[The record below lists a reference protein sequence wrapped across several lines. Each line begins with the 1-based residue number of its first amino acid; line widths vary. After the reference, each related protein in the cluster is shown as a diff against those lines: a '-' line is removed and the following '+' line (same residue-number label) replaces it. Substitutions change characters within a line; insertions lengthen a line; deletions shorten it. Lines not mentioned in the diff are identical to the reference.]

1 MAYPWGMSQNTIAWK
16 FKTLK
21 QDMDERLQRLWVA
34 TEAEALGWGGVSLV
48 AKATGMS
55 RTTITAGQSEL
66 SERRSSIPVVDPAP
80 SRVRRAGGGRKL
92 LTTTD
97 PGLLAALDA
106 LVEPT
111 TRGDPMTPLR
121 WTCLSVRTLALELG
135 KQGRKLSPQKVA
147 DLLHE
152 MGYSLQ
158 SNRKVVEGVSHPDR
172 DAQFLHISR
181 TVKEFQ
187 KRGQPVISVDTKKK
201 EMIGNFK
208 NAGQEWRPK
217 GTPVEVEDHD
227 FLKEELGKAIPYGVY
242 DLSNNNAWVNV
253 GIDHDTPEFAVASIH
268 RWWTEMGKV
277 YYPDATEL
285 LITADGGGSN
295 GYRSRMWKVALQGLA
310 DSTGLKISASH
321 FPPGT
326 SKWNRIEH
334 SLFCHIT
341 QNWRGRPLVSREV
354 VVSLIAATTTT
365 KGLTVNAAL
374 DLGIYP
380 TGMKVSDEDLA
391 KVNLEK
397 ADFHGEWNYSI
408 TPELREPI

>member
-1 MAYPWGMSQNTIAWK
+1 MSQEVIAWK
-16 FKTLK
+16 FKILK

-34 TEAEALGWGGVSLV
+34 AEAEALGWGGVSLV

-55 RTTITAGQSEL
+55 RTTVTAGQSEI
-66 SERRSSIPVVDPAP
+66 SERRGSIPAADPGP
-80 SRVRRAGGGRKL
+80 RRVRRIGGGRKA
-92 LTTTD
+92 LTTKD

-158 SNRKVVEGVSHPDR
+158 SNRKVVEGASHPDR
-172 DAQFLHISR
+172 DAQFRYINR

-187 KRGQPVISVDTKKK
+187 KAGQPVISVDTKKK
-201 EMIGNFK
+201 EMVGNFK
-208 NAGQEWRPK
+208 NAGREWRPK
-217 GTPVEVEDHD
+217 GTPIEVEDHD

-242 DLSNNNAWVNV
+242 DLVNNNAWVNV
-253 GIDHDTPEFAVASIH
+253 GVDHDTPEFAVASIQ
-268 RWWTEMGKV
+268 RWWTEMGKAF
-277 YYPDATEL
+277 YPDAMEL

-295 GYRSRMWKVALQGLA
+295 GYRSRMWKIALQGLSDA
-310 DSTGLKISASH
+310 TGLKISACH

-354 VVSLIAATTTT
+354 VVNLIAATTTS

-374 DLGIYP
+374 DPRTFP
-380 TGMKVSDEDLA
+380 TGVKVSDEDLA
-391 KVNLEK
+391 KVNLK
-397 ADFHGEWNYSI
+397 QADFHGEWNYTIS
-408 TPELREPI
+408 PGKRGCN

>member
-1 MAYPWGMSQNTIAWK
+1 MSQDAIAWK
-16 FKTLK
+16 FNALK

-34 TEAEALGWGGVSLV
+34 VEAEALGWGGVSLV
-48 AKATGMS
+48 SKATGMS
-55 RTTITAGQSEL
+55 RTTIAAGQSEL
-66 SERRSSIPVVDPAP
+66 SERRGGIPIIDPEP
-80 SRVRRAGGGRKL
+80 RRVRRVGGGRKTL
-92 LTTTD
+92 VTSD

-158 SNRKVVEGVSHPDR
+158 ANRKVVEGASHPDR
-172 DAQFLHISR
+172 DAQFLNISR
-181 TVKEFQ
+181 TVKGFM

-208 NAGQEWRPK
+208 NAGTEWRPK
-217 GTPVEVEDHD
+217 GNPIEVEDHD

-253 GIDHDTPEFAVASIH
+253 GIDHDTPEFAVASIK
-268 RWWTEMGKV
+268 RWWTEMGKG

-295 GYRSRMWKVALQGLA
+295 GYRSRMWKVALQGLCNE
-310 DSTGLKISASH
+310 TGLKISTCH

-365 KGLTVNAAL
+365 KGLAVNAAL
-374 DLGIYP
+374 DLGTFP
-380 TGMKVSDEDLA
+380 TGVKVSDEDLA
-391 KVNLEK
+391 KVNIER
-397 ADFHGEWNYSI
+397 AEFHGEWNYTI
-408 TPELREPI
+408 TPRT

>member
-1 MAYPWGMSQNTIAWK
+1 MSQEAIAWK
-16 FKTLK
+16 FKTLR
-21 QDMDERLQRLWVA
+21 QDMDERLQRLWA
-34 TEAEALGWGGVSLV
+34 AAEAEALGWGGVSLV

-66 SERRSSIPVVDPAP
+66 SERRGSIPVVDPG
-80 SRVRRAGGGRKL
+80 SRRVRRVGGGRKT
-92 LTTTD
+92 LTTND
-97 PGLLAALDA
+97 PGLLEALDA

-121 WTCLSVRTLALELG
+121 WTCLSVRALALELG
-135 KQGRKLSPQKVA
+135 RQGRKLSPQKVA
-147 DLLHE
+147 DLLHD

-158 SNRKVVEGVSHPDR
+158 SNRKVVEGASHPDR

-187 KRGQPVISVDTKKK
+187 SRGQPVISVDTKKK

-208 NAGQEWRPK
+208 NAGREWRPK
-217 GTPVEVEDHD
+217 GNPIEVEDHD

-242 DLSNNNAWVNV
+242 DLANNNAWVNV
-253 GIDHDTPEFAVASIH
+253 GIDHDTPEFAVASIQ
-268 RWWTEMGKV
+268 RWWTEMGKIH
-277 YYPDATEL
+277 YPNATEL

-295 GYRSRMWKVALQGLA
+295 GYRSRMWKVALQGLSDA
-310 DSTGLKISASH
+310 TGLRISASH

-354 VVSLIAATTTT
+354 VVSLIAATTTA

-374 DLGIYP
+374 DLGTYP
-380 TGMKVSDEDLA
+380 TGMKVTDEDLA
-391 KVNLEK
+391 RVNLEK
-397 ADFHGEWNYSI
+397 AEFHGEWNYTI
-408 TPELREPI
+408 KPGLREQP

>member
-1 MAYPWGMSQNTIAWK
+1 
-16 FKTLK
+16 
-21 QDMDERLQRLWVA
+21 
-34 TEAEALGWGGVSLV
+34 
-48 AKATGMS
+48 MS
-55 RTTITAGQSEL
+55 RTTIAAGLSEL
-66 SERRSSIPVVDPAP
+66 SERRGTIPVIDPGP
-80 SRVRRAGGGRKL
+80 SRIRRVGGGRKL

-158 SNRKVVEGVSHPDR
+158 SNRKVVEGASHPDR

-208 NAGQEWRPK
+208 NAGEEWRPK

-253 GIDHDTPEFAVASIH
+253 GIDHDTPEFAVASIQ

-310 DSTGLKISASH
+310 NSTGLKILASH

-380 TGMKVSDEDLA
+380 TGMKVTDEDLA

-397 ADFHGEWNYSI
+397 AEFHGEWNYAI
-408 TPELREPI
+408 TPELRKPI

>member
-1 MAYPWGMSQNTIAWK
+1 MAYPWGMSPKAIAWK

-21 QDMDERLQRLWVA
+21 QDMDERLQRLWA
-34 TEAEALGWGGVSLV
+34 AAEAEALGWGGVSLV

-55 RTTITAGQSEL
+55 RTTIAAGLSEL
-66 SERRSSIPVVDPAP
+66 SERRGTIPVIDPGP
-80 SRVRRAGGGRKL
+80 SRIRRVGGGRKL

-158 SNRKVVEGVSHPDR
+158 SNRKVVEGASHPDR

-253 GIDHDTPEFAVASIH
+253 GIDHDTPEFAVASIQ

-310 DSTGLKISASH
+310 NSTGLKILASH

-380 TGMKVSDEDLA
+380 TGMKVTDEDLA

-397 ADFHGEWNYSI
+397 AEFHGEWNYAI
-408 TPELREPI
+408 TPELRKPI

>member
-1 MAYPWGMSQNTIAWK
+1 MSQDAIAWK

-34 TEAEALGWGGVSLV
+34 TEAEALGWGGVSIA

-55 RTTITAGQSEL
+55 RTTIAAGQREL
-66 SERRSSIPVVDPAP
+66 SERRGSIPNIDAGPR
-80 SRVRRAGGGRKL
+80 RVRRIGGGRKT
-92 LTTTD
+92 LTEND
-97 PGLLAALDA
+97 PGLMAALDA

-121 WTCLSVRTLALELG
+121 WTCLSVRTLAQELG
-135 KQGRKLSPQKVA
+135 KQGWKLSPQKVA

-158 SNRKVVEGVSHPDR
+158 SNRKVVEGTSHPER

-201 EMIGNFK
+201 EIIGNFK
-208 NAGQEWRPK
+208 NAGREWQPK
-217 GTPVEVEDHD
+217 GTPIEVEDHD
-227 FLKEELGKAIPYGVY
+227 FIKDELGKAIPYGVY
-242 DLSNNNAWVNV
+242 DLANNNAWVNV
-253 GIDHDTPEFAVASIH
+253 GVDHDTPEFAVASIQ
-268 RWWTEMGKV
+268 RWWTEMGLAC
-277 YYPDATEL
+277 YPKATEL

-295 GYRSRMWKVALQGLA
+295 GYRSRMWKVALQGLSDA
-310 DSTGLKISASH
+310 TGLKISACH

-374 DLGIYP
+374 DLRAFP
-380 TGMKVSDEDLA
+380 TGAKVSDEDLA
-391 KVNLEK
+391 RVNLEK
-397 ADFHGEWNYSI
+397 GEFHGEWNYSI
-408 TPELREPI
+408 TPGSNG